1 MEPIIIM
8 NAWLTSKQT
17 VGFIA
22 DSETAKML
30 SSKKILCRYDEK
42 HDQFRLYCILNKKN
56 KEGKRFI
63 VSLENYMLK
72 TKNVVRHAN
81 GNSFDFRFS
90 NLIELKEKSKFL
102 GVRVRNNNRFQA
114 NIKYIGNPNG
124 LYLGTYNDEYS
135 AAYAYN
141 IAYEKI
147 HGAGSANELDENM
160 LRLIDKES
168 IRTYVE
174 QKLNS

>member
-1 MEPIIIM
+1 MEPIIM

-17 VGFIA
+17 VGFIT
-22 DSETAKML
+22 DSETAKVL
-30 SSKKILCRYDEK
+30 SSKKILCKYNKEL
-42 HDQFRLYCILNKKN
+42 DQFRLYCILNKKN
-56 KEGKRFI
+56 SEGKRFI
-63 VSLENYMLK
+63 VSLERYILK
-72 TKNVVRHAN
+72 TKNVVKYAN
-81 GNSFDFRFS
+81 GNSFDVRFS
-90 NLIELKEKSKFL
+90 NLIEMKQKSKFA

-114 NIKYIGNPNG
+114 NIKSVGNPNG